1 MLTYH
6 SYTGTS
12 LKPIRITRLNH
23 QCVSSS
29 RVVILWHDARSA
41 RSVLNHL
48 SLAVKQS
55 ISFGRFARTQA
66 MDKLT
71 PKQSLPS
78 EKTGYSAVLTF
89 CVVEPCSDTL
99 KFYFGENSWL
109 FLSKHCAFWH
119 HIIDIEIEHKK
130 TGGLLIVFWIIS
142 FVLNRLKHS
151 DVESTWLCL
160 LTFVD
165 D

>member
-1 MLTYH
+1 MCFFLPCRDIVTWC
-6 SYTGTS
+6 SFSSVSIEPLVTGS
-12 LKPIRITRLNH
+12 
-23 QCVSSS
+23 
-29 RVVILWHDARSA
+29 
-41 RSVLNHL
+41 
-48 SLAVKQS
+48 AVKQS

-78 EKTGYSAVLTF
+78 EKMGYSAVLTF